1 MTLTLASRTLQA
13 PDGNL
18 EQKQMA
24 NLVTNLKKC
33 LVGHKTEEENYCNYP
48 NVVIPKNL

>member
-18 EQKQMA
+18 VQKQMA
-24 NLVTNLKKC
+24 NFVTNLKNAWYVTK
-33 LVGHKTEEENYCNYP
+33 LKKKST
-48 NVVIPKNL
+48 VITPM